1 MKKLALGIGIL
12 FLIALAIPTLAVD
25 HGAPPNINYQEKI
38 SDNSCNPLTVTSQ
51 TILNL
56 NDVSIGDTSLT
67 TDSQAKKITDTDTK
81 KIIKLLNKA
90 YSDEWLSYYQYWV
103 GSKTVRGPNKEV
115 VIAELT
121 LHATEELGH
130 AVLLTARIIQL
141 GGTPVAD
148 PQDWFKLT
156 NCGYYAPNDPYVI
169 KVLEQN
175 IKSEQC
181 SIKTYDNLLKKVKD
195 QDPVTYN
202 IILGIKQMEED
213 HEEDLQ
219 AVLDDITVMTNS

>member
-38 SDNSCNPLTVTSQ
+38 SDNSCNPLTVTSP

-67 TDSQAKKITDTDTK
+67 TDSQAKKIADTDVK
-81 KIIKLLNKA
+81 KLIKLLNKA
-90 YSDEWLSYYQYWV
+90 YSNEWLSYEQYLDGYQIVY
-103 GSKTVRGPNKEV
+103 GPNKEAV
-115 VIAELT
+115 VAELT
-121 LHATEELGH
+121 VHANEEFGH
-130 AVLLTARIIQL
+130 ANLLNIRINQL
-141 GGTPVAD
+141 GGTPSE
-148 PQDWFKLT
+148 PQEWSKLS
-156 NCGYYAPNDPYVI
+156 NCGYYAPTDPYVI
-169 KVLEQN
+169 TVLEQN

-181 SIKTYDNLLKKVKD
+181 SIKTYNNLLKKTRD

-202 IILGIKQMEED
+202 IIIGILQMEIE
-213 HEEDLQ
+213 HEEELQ
-219 AVLDDITVMTNS
+219 ALLDGIIGIPNP

>member
-38 SDNSCNPLTVTSQ
+38 SDNSCNPPTVTSP
-51 TILNL
+51 TILTL

-67 TDSQAKKITDTDTK
+67 TDSQTKKIAHTDNK

-103 GSKTVRGPNKEV
+103 GSKIVRGPNKEA

-130 AVLLTARIIQL
+130 AVLLTTRIIQL

-156 NCGYYAPNDPYVI
+156 NCGYYAPNDPDVI

-181 SIKTYDNLLKKVKD
+181 AIRMYNELLVKSKD
-195 QDPVTYN
+195 KDPVTYN
-202 IILGIKQMEED
+202 IILGILQMEVE

-219 AVLDDITVMTNS
+219 ALLDDITVMTNP